1 MINFLNRKKFKI
13 QKEKVGLDIFGC
25 YNQIAS
31 DLIPK
36 EKEGIRL
43 LTNGEEDN
51 QIMLLGFSN
60 LK

>member
-1 MINFLNRKKFKI
+1 MKKWGWI
-13 QKEKVGLDIFGC
+13 SESDPHVVHYIFGC

-36 EKEGIRL
+36 EGIRL
-43 LTNGEEDN
+43 FAEDDN